1 LFNEPTRVAFL
12 DNLPEFASNLSADY
26 EIGKWSLTG
35 RARHFGDWTY
45 VASTSAANPVYEVVG
60 AETFFDLIGN
70 YRLSDSVDVTVGIE
84 NALDNYTQHT
94 GLVTE
99 RNNGRLY
106 PRGVPYENE
115 GRQVYARVGIRF

>member
-1 LFNEPTRVAFL
+1 M
-12 DNLPEFASNLSADY
+12 SGNLSVDY
-26 EIGKWSLTG
+26 EISELSLTV

-45 VASTSAANPVYEVVG
+45 VSNTSATAPVYEDIG
-60 AETFFDLIGN
+60 QETFFDLIGN
-70 YRLSDSVDVTVGIE
+70 YDLTDSVNLAVGVE
-84 NALDNYTQHT
+84 NLLDNYTQHT

-115 GRQVYARVGIRF
+115 GRQVYARVGIKF